1 MHSSVLVLL
10 SHLTVALCCDSLTQ
24 YSHYSS
30 ISLKLVDNMGGQL
43 SGQDPPVYFPYR
55 LYRRIR
61 CSREERQLSFVRE
74 SLELIFDLYRTNNTY
89 PATWEKN
96 TIQHFLISLER
107 LMDTLDQCVSNKY
120 QCVTNEYNSTHGS
133 SESWKFVMSET
144 KTHLEQLHLLVSFIQ
159 FIKGARCSRLH

>member
-1 MHSSVLVLL
+1 MLMHSSVLVLL

-120 QCVTNEYNSTHGS
+120 QCRNIKLRKYYRKLIKRTVHATVSISTGVSPNYLLTNCSTD
-133 SESWKFVMSET
+133 WIN
-144 KTHLEQLHLLVSFIQ
+144 LLKQ
-159 FIKGARCSRLH
+159 